1 MSKVRA
7 VIEIDAELLK
17 AARMRAERLG
27 MDLNGVIEDAVSRS
41 LGLDCFERVSRGSE
55 LSESE
60 AMDLALEAQ
69 RETRSS

>member
-1 MSKVRA
+1 MSKVRTA
-7 VIEIDAELLK
+7 IEIDAELLK
-17 AARMRAERLG
+17 AARIRAERLG
-27 MDLNGVIEDAVSRS
+27 MDLSGVIEDAVRRS
-41 LGLDCFERVSRGSE
+41 LGLDLFERVWRGSH